1 VAARILIVEDDEA
14 TRYAITRAL
23 VTEGFAVDSAA
34 DGQEGLAAARKPEE
48 YDVIV
53 LDWTLPKLSGIDLC
67 RTLRAESPVPII
79 MLTAKGTEVDR
90 VLGLELGADDYM
102 VKPFSTKEL
111 VSRVRALIRRQR
123 LERERG
129 SAIVRVGSVS
139 LDPAQHRVEVDGRP
153 VHLTPTEFR
162 LLVLL
167 GSKPGEVFSRA
178 EIVRQLWQSE
188 YAADR
193 RNVDVHVRNVRRK
206 IERDAS
212 HPERLVSVRGYGYRL
227 VPGSEG

>member
-53 LDWTLPKLSGIDLC
+53 LAWTLPKLSGIDLC

-129 SAIVRVGSVS
+129 TAPCAPS
-139 LDPAQHRVEVDGRP
+139 LTI
-153 VHLTPTEFR
+153 L
-162 LLVLL
+162 
-167 GSKPGEVFSRA
+167 
-178 EIVRQLWQSE
+178 
-188 YAADR
+188 
-193 RNVDVHVRNVRRK
+193 
-206 IERDAS
+206 
-212 HPERLVSVRGYGYRL
+212 SVRSSCRL
-227 VPGSEG
+227 SARRSCMSTWIVSNRNCPIFRMGMRSSVIKRPGASRSSALHARTRARSRRPSSPSSSPPRG